1 VGKDTL
7 AASEPYRFYICKR
20 GAYKHGCLSY
30 CVGANLHLT
39 NSVSLSHALTHS
51 LTFISNIY
59 IYIFVSTG
67 QTLQRKPTRACY
79 CELACVPY

>member
-20 GAYKHGCLSY
+20 GAYIYGCSSY

-59 IYIFVSTG
+59 ICFNRPNITKEIHPCM
-67 QTLQRKPTRACY
+67 L
-79 CELACVPY
+79 L